1 MKKLILLLIP
11 LTLLISK
18 ESRCQT
24 RKGNILLGG
33 DFANFD
39 LGLQKGAGFQ
49 MRIDPKLGIFFHDHF
64 AMGAY
69 ASFNYQNVSKSS
81 SITFGAGLL
90 SRFYTKGKSG
100 QDGLDRSSFFFEI
113 TAGLAGSHITNGT
126 STDGLGLGAGPGYT
140 FFLSPNIGLE
150 TLLKYD
156 GLLGFGSKALQSD
169 LNLNIGFQIYL
180 DSHKMRKTVTEDM
193 DAKHR

>member
-1 MKKLILLLIP
+1 MKKIILLILP
-11 LTLLISK
+11 LTLFFAIPGNS
-18 ESRCQT
+18 QT
-24 RKGNILLGG
+24 SKGNILLGG

-49 MRIDPKLGIFFHDHF
+49 MKIDPKLGIFFHDHF

-69 ASFNYQNVSKSS
+69 ASFDYQNVSQST
-81 SITFGAGLL
+81 SIAFGAGLL
-90 SRFYTKGKSG
+90 SRFYSKGKASPG
-100 QDGLDRSSFFFEI
+100 GLDRSSFFFEI

-150 TLLKYD
+150 TLLKYNA
-156 GLLGFGSKALQSD
+156 LLGFGSKALQSD

-180 DSHKMRKTVTEDM
+180 DSHKMRRTITEDM
-193 DAKHR
+193 NQKN